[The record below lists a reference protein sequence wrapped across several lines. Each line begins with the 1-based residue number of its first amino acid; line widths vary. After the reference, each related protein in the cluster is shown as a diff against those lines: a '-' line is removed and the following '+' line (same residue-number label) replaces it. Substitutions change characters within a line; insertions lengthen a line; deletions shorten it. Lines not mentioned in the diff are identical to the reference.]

1 MKIETQSGCFG
12 GQSACRGGTGGGD
25 EWPQDGAEGQRAAQ
39 SVGVTQVAAIQE
51 VACVRKSDHSRSM
64 TSAKI
69 NLRGFTRLRSALN

>member
-1 MKIETQSGCFG
+1 MPWGN
-12 GQSACRGGTGGGD
+12 RRGD

-51 VACVRKSDHSRSM
+51 VACVRKSDHSRSV